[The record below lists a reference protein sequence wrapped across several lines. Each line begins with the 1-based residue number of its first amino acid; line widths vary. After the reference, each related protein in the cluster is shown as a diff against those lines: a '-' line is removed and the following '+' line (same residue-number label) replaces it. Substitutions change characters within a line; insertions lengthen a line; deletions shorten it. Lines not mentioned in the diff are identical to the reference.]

1 MPDTERKEPCLE
13 ARYCQKDLMDL
24 VKGNGP
30 WQWSILIMAIIC
42 AIPSGSNNFSMTF
55 IAPNVDH
62 WCGRPPGTNIS
73 VQNWKE
79 SSLPPHDKQCSRYKF
94 INISESSEGDGGNA
108 SRETISCNSW
118 EYDYSIYSS
127 TIVSKWN
134 LVCDRE
140 WLISMS
146 KSIFIAGVFLSS
158 TLFAY
163 LTDKFGRKPLILVS
177 NVLAITGGIS
187 CIFSNSF
194 LMFAISRF
202 FVAAAVSATDH
213 AATVLVIET
222 VSPEYRSPYYCGISL
237 AYLAGALE
245 LPLIAWW
252 LRDWI
257 WIESLLILPSVLLLA
272 TCWLLPESPRW
283 LLSQKKAEEALEI
296 LSRAAK
302 RNELDISDI
311 KLKEMVKNLK
321 EPKDDENVGIRILDL
336 FKSELRLR
344 TFVMWF
350 IWCATTF
357 TYYGISYN
365 TNELA
370 GNPFINFALY
380 FTIEIPATILVLIA
394 IQYKGRRKS
403 LAAGLTVAGMACLL
417 IYLIPEGTF
426 KPSFHHADSLWN
438 RKHNRWGAGATS
450 T

>member
-163 LTDKFGRKPLILVS
+163 LTDK
-177 NVLAITGGIS
+177 
-187 CIFSNSF
+187 
-194 LMFAISRF
+194 
-202 FVAAAVSATDH
+202 
-213 AATVLVIET
+213 
-222 VSPEYRSPYYCGISL
+222 
-237 AYLAGALE
+237 
-245 LPLIAWW
+245 
-252 LRDWI
+252 
-257 WIESLLILPSVLLLA
+257 
-272 TCWLLPESPRW
+272 
-283 LLSQKKAEEALEI
+283 
-296 LSRAAK
+296 
-302 RNELDISDI
+302 
-311 KLKEMVKNLK
+311 
-321 EPKDDENVGIRILDL
+321 L
-336 FKSELRLR
+336 F
-344 TFVMWF
+344 
-350 IWCATTF
+350 
-357 TYYGISYN
+357 N
-365 TNELA
+365 
-370 GNPFINFALY
+370 
-380 FTIEIPATILVLIA
+380 
-394 IQYKGRRKS
+394 
-403 LAAGLTVAGMACLL
+403 
-417 IYLIPEGTF
+417 
-426 KPSFHHADSLWN
+426 
-438 RKHNRWGAGATS
+438 
-450 T
+450 

>member
-1 MPDTERKEPCLE
+1 M
-13 ARYCQKDLMDL
+13 
-24 VKGNGP
+24 
-30 WQWSILIMAIIC
+30 
-42 AIPSGSNNFSMTF
+42 
-55 IAPNVDH
+55 
-62 WCGRPPGTNIS
+62 
-73 VQNWKE
+73 
-79 SSLPPHDKQCSRYKF
+79 
-94 INISESSEGDGGNA
+94 
-108 SRETISCNSW
+108 
-118 EYDYSIYSS
+118 
-127 TIVSKWN
+127 
-134 LVCDRE
+134 
-140 WLISMS
+140 
-146 KSIFIAGVFLSS
+146 
-158 TLFAY
+158 
-163 LTDKFGRKPLILVS
+163 
-177 NVLAITGGIS
+177 
-187 CIFSNSF
+187 
-194 LMFAISRF
+194 
-202 FVAAAVSATDH
+202 
-213 AATVLVIET
+213 IET

-417 IYLIPEGTF
+417 IYLIPEDLAWMRTSLSLFGKFCISATF
-426 KPSFHHADSLWN
+426 ALLGLFTFEVFPTNLRNTGYGSASAVARFGAFLAPFVREIGRSSHPFITQILFGIVSITGGGLALLLPETTNCSVPDTCREAAEISRCCQGESCFTSLN
-438 RKHNRWGAGATS
+438 L
-450 T
+450 